1 MFDDSGIQINNKP
14 DSVIAEKESIS
25 VNVLTLGEKS
35 ENIIVIACCNAAGQ
49 LLPPVLIF
57 KKVRSLVTT
66 VKV

>member
-35 ENIIVIACCNAAGQ
+35 ENITVIAVSFCP
-49 LLPPVLIF
+49 LF
-57 KKVRSLVTT
+57 
-66 VKV
+66 